1 MKQGLLHWKMTSFL
15 PKLIQPK
22 TPESSH
28 KGAGGCR
35 LIFPDG
41 RELLGLLV
49 VTGKSVDPA
58 LNQNQPKLR
67 VLVLSVP
74 LQMLTDGNSLLD
86 QMVQILRNFR
96 CQTWKRPSTIRIQK
110 PLWKLL
116 VSNRWFWLAFSQRK
130 YCSNNHIPGFQET
143 KIRDAMS
150 NNICIRLLTKRK
162 FKYNPNNK
170 S

>member
-1 MKQGLLHWKMTSFL
+1 MTSIL

-41 RELLGLLV
+41 RELLGFLV

-96 CQTWKRPSTIRIQK
+96 CQTMRLEDTEDLVASDALNLGNPVRIPK
-110 PLWKLL
+110 NDTNLG
-116 VSNRWFWLAFSQRK
+116 S
-130 YCSNNHIPGFQET
+130 
-143 KIRDAMS
+143 
-150 NNICIRLLTKRK
+150 
-162 FKYNPNNK
+162 
-170 S
+170 